1 MPAITSSA
9 PGKVILCGEHAVVYG
24 QPAIALPVHQV
35 RTKTTITSRPASPT
49 GEVLIL
55 APDIHLDILL
65 EDLEP
70 DQPLRAAI
78 IYLMEALAI
87 DSLPACEI
95 RINTTIPL
103 AAGLGSSASVTV
115 SLVRALSQFLGHP
128 LPDETVNQITF
139 EVEKIHHGTPS
150 GIDNTVITYQ
160 TPVLFQRGEPLQ
172 RLDILNGFTLVIADS
187 GFPASTADTV
197 AGVRHRWQ
205 QDIETYDNLFARIG
219 NTVARVHGILRTGT
233 LSEHGDLLTENHQ
246 LLRALGVST
255 PTLDAL
261 VDAAI
266 DAGAS
271 GAKLSG
277 GGGGG
282 NVIAVATPQTVNR
295 ITEALKM
302 NGAVGV
308 IVSEIPGIN
317 TGQL

>member
-1 MPAITSSA
+1 MPAISSFA

-35 RTKTTITSRPASPT
+35 HAKTTIIARPAAPT
-49 GEVLIL
+49 GEVRIL

-65 EDLEP
+65 EDLDP
-70 DQPLRAAI
+70 VQPLRAAI
-78 IYLMEALAI
+78 IYVMETLAI
-87 DSLPACEI
+87 HSLPACEI

-103 AAGLGSSASVTV
+103 AAGLGSSAAVTV

-150 GIDNTVITYQ
+150 GIDNTVITYR
-160 TPVLFQRGEPLQ
+160 TPVLFQRGKPLQ

-187 GFPASTADTV
+187 GFPASTAETV
-197 AGVRHRWQ
+197 AGVRQRWQ
-205 QDIETYDNLFARIG
+205 QDKETYDNLFARIG
-219 NTVARVHGILRTGT
+219 ETVTRVHGILRTGN
-233 LSEHGDLLTENHQ
+233 LLEHGDLLTKNHQ
-246 LLRALGVST
+246 LLRELGVST
-255 PTLDAL
+255 PTLDTL
-261 VDAAI
+261 VNAAI
-266 DAGAS
+266 DAGAC

-282 NVIAVATPQTVNR
+282 NIIAVATPQTVNR
-295 ITEALKM
+295 VAEAVKI

-308 IVSEIPGIN
+308 IVTEIPGTN
-317 TGQL
+317 TGKL